1 MVMNRFDDN
10 HLLCLN
16 RVHVMETQL
25 RADQKNAELQSRYKT
40 TFAHLSPWSDDE
52 APEEEDSDM
61 SDEDY
66 SDDKEDNVELEE
78 TPCSSSQRPFF
89 FDGLEFY
96 LAMSQVREHT
106 VRSVLALGIAKTLST
121 LRDEKQNESIAT
133 IEQHYPDITCLSTNM
148 MTTIT
153 TTTTVQQHSEIETT
167 TSAPKM
173 TLLAALRLSSS
184 VSAMI
189 QDESLIKHSVTT
201 SCGAVECKECRA
213 HKNNKSEKNQLDT
226 WNDGHTAIITESIPI
241 IIEAHTVSDAQG
253 ASLSEHNAACL
264 TQQHQQKRVEYSM
277 KIREQC
283 VELYAQG
290 QGYRQLGK
298 ALNMPHT
305 SVRAI
310 VDKAQRTG
318 TVTSGKRTGR
328 PRKTNGIVDQVIQQ
342 AVKTNEKSSACMIQ
356 NELVTGYGLR
366 VSCET
371 IRRRVKD
378 QSRQYVSGTR
388 SGGAIVE
395 EERLRAMARMMML
408 DGESLAATNLM
419 TFENEVEEQ
428 TSI

>member
-201 SCGAVECKECRA
+201 SCGAVECKECRVSMCCHCNHDA
-213 HKNNKSEKNQLDT
+213 ATFTN
-226 WNDGHTAIITESIPI
+226 IPI